1 MREKRKCIMVWPPAL
16 LFMTVS
22 FQQSVLAL
30 GESLVSILP
39 LKHGLS
45 NVANTYL
52 SLRLSNISLILDS
65 VDSLIARSSVN
76 VTAAVSPL
84 L

>member
-1 MREKRKCIMVWPPAL
+1 M
-16 LFMTVS
+16 
-22 FQQSVLAL
+22 
-30 GESLVSILP
+30 VSILP